1 MKTKIVYCVPH
12 LFILGGIERVITLKA
27 NYLADVLGYD
37 VSIITADGGDRKPY
51 FKLSS
56 DIKVINL
63 DINFDEIYKEPFLK
77 QISQYFIKQKR
88 FKKKLKETLFKIHP
102 DITISLVRREINFIN
117 SIHDGSI
124 KLGEIH
130 VNKMNSRKFRGEK
143 TDNSIKR
150 LIEKYLRGKLIKK
163 LRKLDQFIV
172 INQEDK
178 EQWYE
183 LNNVT
188 VISNPLPS
196 FPTKKSDCSTHQVIA
211 VGRHSYQK
219 GFDLLINSWNL
230 VSKKHPDW
238 ILKIYGEGEGTEL
251 NNQIKSLNLEGTCIL
266 EHPVNNIVDKYCES
280 SIFVLSSRYEGFG
293 MVIAEAMS
301 CGVPSVSFACPCGPR
316 DIIKD
321 KIDGLLAEPENISD
335 LAEKICY
342 LIENESVRKEMGEKA
357 RINVQRYRIENIM
370 SQWDKLFKSRL
381 KKYRKQNN
389 TLANTNKTE

>member
-27 NYLADVLGYD
+27 NYLADVLGYE

-56 DIKVINL
+56 AINVINL
-63 DINFDEIYKEPFLK
+63 NINFDEIYKKP
-77 QISQYFIKQKR
+77 FIKQIFQYLIKQKQ

-130 VNKMNSRKFRGEK
+130 VNKMNSRKFRGEE

-150 LIEKYLRGKLIKK
+150 LIEKYLRGKLIRK
-163 LRKLDQFIV
+163 LKKLDQFIV
-172 INQEDK
+172 IDQQDK
-178 EQWYE
+178 KQWYE

-196 FPTKKSDCSTHQVIA
+196 FPLKQSDCSTHQVIA

-238 ILKIYGEGEGTEL
+238 VLKIYGEGKGNEL
-251 NNQIKSLNLEGTCIL
+251 KNQIKSLNLEKTCIL
-266 EHPVNNIVDKYCES
+266 ENPVNNIVDKYCES
-280 SIFVLSSRYEGFG
+280 SVFVLSSRYEGFG

-301 CGVPSVSFACPCGPR
+301 CGVPPVSFACPCGPR

-321 KIDGLLAEPENISD
+321 NVDGLLAEPENISD

-370 SQWDKLFKSRL
+370 SQWDKLFKSMLR
-381 KKYRKQNN
+381 NC
-389 TLANTNKTE
+389 NKS

>member
-12 LFILGGIERVITLKA
+12 LFILGGIERVITLKT
-27 NYLADVLGYD
+27 NYLADVLGYE
-37 VSIITADGGDRKPY
+37 VYIITTDGGGKKPY

-56 DIKVINL
+56 KIKVIDLN
-63 DINFDEIYKEPFLK
+63 INFDEIYKEPLFK
-77 QISQYFIKQKR
+77 QIFHYSTKQR
-88 FKKKLKETLFKIHP
+88 LFKKKLKETLLKIRP
-102 DITISLVRREINFIN
+102 NITISLVRREINFIN
-117 SIHDGSI
+117 SINDGSI

-130 VNKMNSRKFRGEK
+130 VNKMNSRKFRGEQ

-150 LIEKYLRGKLIKK
+150 LIEKYLREKLIRK
-163 LRKLDQFIV
+163 LKKLDQFIV

-183 LNNVT
+183 LNNIT

-219 GFDLLINSWNL
+219 GFDLLINAWNL

-238 ILKIYGEGEGTEL
+238 LLKIYGEGKDSEL
-251 NNQIKSLNLEGTCIL
+251 INQIKSLNLEKTCLL
-266 EHPVNNIVDKYCES
+266 EQPVNNIVDKYCES

-301 CGVPSVSFACPCGPR
+301 CGVPSVSFECPCGPR
-316 DIIKD
+316 DIIKNEV
-321 KIDGLLAEPENISD
+321 DGLLAEPENIED

-342 LIENESVRKEMGEKA
+342 LIENESIRKEMGKKA
-357 RINVQRYRIENIM
+357 SVNIQRYSIENIM
-370 SQWDKLFKSRL
+370 KQWDELFKHRL
-381 KKYRKQNN
+381 IVNN
-389 TLANTNKTE
+389 KN